1 MYRVIGKDGREY
13 GPIEREEIRRW
24 IFEHRLIDTSLVKEE
39 GSDVWVPIGKAPEFA
54 EFFGGGSS
62 ASKATIPPSSSARFS
77 EGKRGTLPICIFGF
91 CLSIASF
98 VFFLFCCFPFSLPP
112 AGIGFI
118 LSLLGLITVV
128 RDPSHK
134 GKMFA
139 IIGII
144 ISLLVIFGELGFF
157 HFRNENK
164 IQFYSPVPMPPAI
177 HFEHRGL

>member
-13 GPIEREEIRRW
+13 GPIEREELRRW
-24 IFEHRLIDTSLVKEE
+24 IFEHRVIETSLVKAE

-62 ASKATIPPSSSARFS
+62 APKAAIPPSSSARFS
-77 EGKRGTLPICIFGF
+77 ESLRGTHPLCIWGF
-91 CLSIASF
+91 CFSIASCAI
-98 VFFLFCCFPFSLPP
+98 CCFGLPL
-112 AGIGFI
+112 GVVGFI
-118 LSLLGLITVV
+118 LSLLGLIAVV
-128 RDPSHK
+128 KNPMYK

-144 ISLLVIFGELGFF
+144 ISLLVIFGHL
-157 HFRNENK
+157 HSFRNENR
-164 IQFYSPVPMPPAI
+164 IQFYRPIPMPPAI